1 MAVRKRS
8 AAAFQRLNEPS
19 QRVWVSADVDKTV
32 HLDDRALAALLRAER
47 SVQPNIEHFK
57 TIQTEITE
65 SMRRAIVTRM
75 NEVFFLFF
83 YKFYKCQ
90 MSIVIVFLPH
100 LNIFVFFYNFFCF
113 KIIIFQSL
121 IIAKNL

>member
-1 MAVRKRS
+1 MAARKRS
-8 AAAFQRLNEPS
+8 ATAFQRLNEPS

-75 NEVFFLFF
+75 NEVFFF
-83 YKFYKCQ
+83 
-90 MSIVIVFLPH
+90 VFLQI
-100 LNIFVFFYNFFCF
+100 L
-113 KIIIFQSL
+113 
-121 IIAKNL
+121 